1 MRAATLNDFGSLT
14 VENRDD
20 LPHRLAIC
28 HLSADGGGHDRSPLA
43 FVSSRLQLMGKIG
56 EVLEQVDVLL
66 DSLLLK
72 IRGMIV
78 EKCLSGRRLRNFDPS
93 ASARRL

>member
-1 MRAATLNDFGSLT
+1 
-14 VENRDD
+14 
-20 LPHRLAIC
+20 
-28 HLSADGGGHDRSPLA
+28 
-43 FVSSRLQLMGKIG
+43 MGKIG